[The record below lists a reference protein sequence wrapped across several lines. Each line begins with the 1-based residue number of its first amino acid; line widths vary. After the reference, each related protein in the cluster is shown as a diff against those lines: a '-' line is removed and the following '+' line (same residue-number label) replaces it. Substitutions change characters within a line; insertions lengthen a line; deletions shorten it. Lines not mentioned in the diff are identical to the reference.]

1 MSPNILK
8 SSESTK
14 SSASSFSLA
23 EKVGAASLVSA
34 FLLFFIEPF
43 LAAIPL
49 VLFLLLCFG
58 APFFPR
64 FGFYLPVVS
73 RGQPGI
79 TGISLTFDD
88 GPSPSSTPVL
98 LDLLARYKLKA
109 TFFVVGEKAAR
120 YPELMAKIL
129 QQGHTIGNH
138 SWNHDYFL
146 MLRSQKKMQDDIHNT
161 QEILKKSGVQPL
173 VFRPPV
179 GITSPRLR
187 KVLTREGLVVITYG
201 CRAVDRGNRSIDNL
215 SQKILKA
222 LKPGDIIMLH
232 DLPAYHEAQS
242 DYWQKE
248 LANLLETLAKD
259 YDIVPLEQLIQR
271 PVNIA
276 LK

>member
-1 MSPNILK
+1 MPRNILK

-14 SSASSFSLA
+14 SSRISVSLA
-23 EKVGAASLVSA
+23 EKIGVASLLSA
-34 FLLFFIEPF
+34 FLLFFVEPF

-49 VLFLLLCFG
+49 IFFLLLCFV

-64 FGFYLPVVS
+64 FGFYLPLVS
-73 RGQPGI
+73 RGIPGM

-88 GPSPSSTPVL
+88 GPSPISTPFL
-98 LDLLARYKLKA
+98 LDLLARHKLKA

-120 YPELMAKIL
+120 YPELVANIL
-129 QQGHTIGNH
+129 KQGHTIGNH

-146 MLRSQKKMQDDIHNT
+146 MLRSQKIMQDDIHNT

-173 VFRPPV
+173 IFRPPV
-179 GITSPRLR
+179 GITSPLLR
-187 KVLTREGLVVITYG
+187 EVLNREGLIAVTYS
-201 CRAVDRGNRSIDNL
+201 CRAFDRGNRSIDNL
-215 SQKILKA
+215 CQKTLKA

-242 DYWQKE
+242 DHWQNE
-248 LANLLETLAKD
+248 LANLLETLAKK

-276 LK
+276 LE

>member
-1 MSPNILK
+1 MSRNILK
-8 SSESTK
+8 STK
-14 SSASSFSLA
+14 SSGSSFSLA
-23 EKVGAASLVSA
+23 EKAGAVALASA

-49 VLFLLLCFG
+49 IVFLLLCFG

-64 FGFYLPVVS
+64 FGFYLPVIS
-73 RGQPGI
+73 RGQHGI
-79 TGISLTFDD
+79 AGVSLTFDD

-98 LDLLARYKLKA
+98 LDLLARHKLQA

-120 YPELMAKIL
+120 HPELMASIL
-129 QQGHTIGNH
+129 EQGHTIGNH

-146 MLRSQKKMQDDIHNT
+146 MLRSQKVMQSDIHNT

-173 VFRPPV
+173 IFRPPV
-179 GITSPRLR
+179 GITSPCLR
-187 KVLTREGLVVITYG
+187 KVLTREGLIAVTYS
-201 CRAVDRGNRSIDNL
+201 CRAFDRGNRSIDNL
-215 SQKILKA
+215 SKKILNA

-232 DLPAYHEAQS
+232 DLPAYHETQS
-242 DYWQKE
+242 DHWQKE
-248 LANLLETLAKD
+248 LDCLLGTLAKN
-259 YDIVPLEQLIQR
+259 YDIIPLEQLIQH

>member
-1 MSPNILK
+1 MLRNILK
-8 SSESTK
+8 SSKTTK
-14 SSASSFSLA
+14 SLGSSFSLA
-23 EKVGAASLVSA
+23 EKAGAVALVSA

-49 VLFLLLCFG
+49 ILFLLLCFG

-64 FGFYLPVVS
+64 FGFYLPLVS
-73 RGQPGI
+73 RGQPGM

-88 GPSPSSTPVL
+88 GPSPLSTPVL
-98 LDLLARYKLKA
+98 LDLLARHKLQA

-120 YPELMAKIL
+120 YPELMTKIL

-146 MLRSQKKMQDDIHNT
+146 MLRSKKKMQDDIHIT
-161 QEILKKSGVQPL
+161 QEVLKKSGVQPL

-179 GITSPRLR
+179 GITSPLL
-187 KVLTREGLVVITYG
+187 KEVLNREGLIAVTYS
-201 CRAVDRGNRSIDNL
+201 CRAFDRGNRSIDNL

-222 LKPGDIIMLH
+222 LNPGDIIMLH
-232 DLPAYHEAQS
+232 DLPAYHERQS
-242 DYWQKE
+242 DHWQKE
-248 LANLLETLAKD
+248 LDRLLGTLAKK